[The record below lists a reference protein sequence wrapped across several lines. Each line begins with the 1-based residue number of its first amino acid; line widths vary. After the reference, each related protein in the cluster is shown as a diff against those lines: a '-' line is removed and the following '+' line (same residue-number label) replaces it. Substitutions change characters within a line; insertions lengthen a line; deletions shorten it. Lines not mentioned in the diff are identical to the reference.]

1 MLADYNNYLTH
12 IDYEALWGFSVE
24 LAAKWEP
31 QSLIVFDRSVIHS
44 SCHFANKELQ
54 NKLFLTIALAF
65 SFVLVA
71 QENADGE
78 PTTIQGLLQ
87 LVEEGRTSEQTVNAQ
102 READFLANKNQQ
114 AAKLAREKRE
124 LARQEKIA
132 DELETEYKKNDAILV
147 VKEAAYKKELGSL
160 VELFGHLQSSA
171 GEAAVQFSGSLTSPQ
186 FGLERVNFL
195 NDLTSK
201 MSETTELPTIR
212 EIEGLWYELQREMV
226 ASGQVVSFDT
236 TVVDVDGE
244 SSTCKVTRVGLFN
257 AVCDGKYLEYVSAT
271 GQFAFLPRQPAGRYT
286 KTAKSVGNAEVGE
299 QVRFGIDPT
308 GPTGGSLLANLIQT
322 PSIME
327 RAQQGR
333 EVGYAIIFVGLIAV
347 IFAFYKLYSLYMIS
361 TAVKKQANNKAL
373 DAANPLGR
381 VLKVGQDHFNK
392 DIDTLELKLAEAI
405 MAERPAIERW
415 IGAVRIISV
424 VAPLAGLLGTVT
436 GMIVTFQMIT
446 LYGTGDPKLMAGGI
460 SQALVTTVLGLL
472 VAIPTT
478 LLHSF
483 TASSAKGI
491 ISVLEEQSTGILAE
505 RAEGS

>member
-1 MLADYNNYLTH
+1 MKKYLS
-12 IDYEALWGFSVE
+12 IL
-24 LAAKWEP
+24 
-31 QSLIVFDRSVIHS
+31 
-44 SCHFANKELQ
+44 
-54 NKLFLTIALAF
+54 
-65 SFVLVA
+65 FVLSLTLNTFIFA
-71 QENADGE
+71 QESEGDEAE
-78 PTTIQGLLQ
+78 ISTVEALLQ
-87 LVEEGRTSEQTVNAQ
+87 LVKEGKTREQSENAD
-102 READFLANKNQQ
+102 REAKFIANKNEQ
-114 AAKLAREKRE
+114 AAILAAEKRE
-124 LARQEKIA
+124 LARQERIA
-132 DELETEYKKNDAILV
+132 DQLEAEYKKNEEILR
-147 VKEAAYKKELGSL
+147 VKEEAYQKELGSL

-186 FGLERVNFL
+186 YGLERVDFL
-195 NDLTSK
+195 NELTSK

-236 TVVDVDGE
+236 TVIDVDGE
-244 SSTCKVTRVGLFN
+244 SSTCNVTRVGLFN
-257 AVCDGKYLEYVSAT
+257 AVCDGKYLEYVAAT
-271 GQFAFLPRQPAGRYT
+271 GQYAFLPRQPAGRFT
-286 KTAKSVGNAEVGE
+286 KTAKSVGNADVGE
-299 QVRFGIDPT
+299 QVRFGVDPT

-322 PSIME
+322 PSLAE
-327 RAQQGR
+327 RAAQGR
-333 EVGYAIIFVGLIAV
+333 EVGYAIIFVGLIG
-347 IFAFYKLYSLYMIS
+347 IGLAFWKLWSLYVLGK
-361 TAVKKQANNKAL
+361 AVRAQAGSKTL
-373 DAANPLGR
+373 DVRNPLGR
-381 VLKVGQDHFNK
+381 VLKVGEENFKK

-405 MAERPAIERW
+405 MAERPSIERG

-472 VAIPTT
+472 VARPTT

>member
-1 MLADYNNYLTH
+1 MKNYLSKFLLALVLSFNVVLFAQDT
-12 IDYEALWGFSVE
+12 DEEAVE
-24 LAAKWEP
+24 VSTVEQLLMLVKEGKTQEQSANAKREAKFIAEKNNQASILAA
-31 QSLIVFDRSVIHS
+31 
-44 SCHFANKELQ
+44 
-54 NKLFLTIALAF
+54 
-65 SFVLVA
+65 
-71 QENADGE
+71 
-78 PTTIQGLLQ
+78 
-87 LVEEGRTSEQTVNAQ
+87 
-102 READFLANKNQQ
+102 
-114 AAKLAREKRE
+114 EKRE

-132 DELETEYKKNDAILV
+132 DQLEAEYKKNEEILR
-147 VKEAAYKKELGSL
+147 VKEEAYQKELGSL

-171 GEAAVQFSGSLTSPQ
+171 GEAAVQFSGSLTSAQ
-186 FGLERVNFL
+186 YGLERVSFL
-195 NDLTSK
+195 NDLTAK

-212 EIEGLWYELQREMV
+212 EIEGLWYELQREMA
-226 ASGQVVSFDT
+226 ASGQVVSFDS
-236 TVVDVDGE
+236 TVIDVDGE
-244 SSTCKVTRVGLFN
+244 STTCNVTRVGLFN
-257 AVCDGKYLEYVSAT
+257 AVCDGKYLEYVSS
-271 GQFAFLPRQPAGRYT
+271 GEYAFLPRQPAGRYT
-286 KTAKSVGNAEVGE
+286 KTAKNIGNASAGEEVK
-299 QVRFGIDPT
+299 FGVDPT

-322 PSIME
+322 PSLAE

-333 EVGYAIIFVGLIAV
+333 EVGYAIITVGLIGIGIAFWKLWSLFVLGKAV
-347 IFAFYKLYSLYMIS
+347 RA
-361 TAVKKQANNKAL
+361 QAGSKVL
-373 DAANPLGR
+373 DVRNPLGR
-381 VLKVGQDHFNK
+381 VLKVGEENFKK

-405 MAERPAIERW
+405 MSERPSIERG

-505 RAEGS
+505 RAETN

>member
-1 MLADYNNYLTH
+1 MRNYLSKFLLALVLSFNVVLFAQDT
-12 IDYEALWGFSVE
+12 DEEAVE
-24 LAAKWEP
+24 VSTVEQLLMLVKEGKTQEQSANAKREAKFMAEKNNQASILAA
-31 QSLIVFDRSVIHS
+31 
-44 SCHFANKELQ
+44 
-54 NKLFLTIALAF
+54 
-65 SFVLVA
+65 
-71 QENADGE
+71 
-78 PTTIQGLLQ
+78 
-87 LVEEGRTSEQTVNAQ
+87 
-102 READFLANKNQQ
+102 
-114 AAKLAREKRE
+114 EKRE

-132 DELETEYKKNDAILV
+132 DQLEAEYKKNEEILR
-147 VKEAAYKKELGSL
+147 VKEEAYQKELGSL

-171 GEAAVQFSGSLTSPQ
+171 GEAAVQFSGSLTSAQ
-186 FGLERVNFL
+186 YGLERVSFL
-195 NDLTSK
+195 NDLTAK

-212 EIEGLWYELQREMV
+212 EIEGLWYELQREMA
-226 ASGQVVSFDT
+226 ASGQVVSFDS
-236 TVVDVDGE
+236 TVIDVDGE
-244 SSTCKVTRVGLFN
+244 STTCNVTRVGLFN
-257 AVCDGKYLEYVSAT
+257 AVCDGKYLEYVSS
-271 GQFAFLPRQPAGRYT
+271 GEYAFLPRQPAGRYT
-286 KTAKSVGNAEVGE
+286 KTAKNIGNASAGE
-299 QVRFGIDPT
+299 EVRFGVDPT

-322 PSIME
+322 PSLAE

-333 EVGYAIIFVGLIAV
+333 EVGYAIITVGLIGIGIAFWKLWSLFVLGKAV
-347 IFAFYKLYSLYMIS
+347 RA
-361 TAVKKQANNKAL
+361 QAGSKVL
-373 DAANPLGR
+373 DVRNPLGR
-381 VLKVGQDHFNK
+381 VLKVGEENFKK

-405 MAERPAIERW
+405 MSERPSIERG

-505 RAEGS
+505 RAETN

>member
-1 MLADYNNYLTH
+1 MKKYLS
-12 IDYEALWGFSVE
+12 IL
-24 LAAKWEP
+24 
-31 QSLIVFDRSVIHS
+31 
-44 SCHFANKELQ
+44 
-54 NKLFLTIALAF
+54 
-65 SFVLVA
+65 FVLSLTFNTFVFA
-71 QENADGE
+71 QESEGDEAE
-78 PTTIQGLLQ
+78 ISTVEALLQ
-87 LVEEGRTSEQTVNAQ
+87 LVKEVKTKEQSANAD
-102 READFLANKNQQ
+102 REAKFMANKNEQ
-114 AAKLAREKRE
+114 AAILAAEKRE
-124 LARQEKIA
+124 LARQERIA
-132 DELETEYKKNDAILV
+132 DQLEAEYKKNEEILR
-147 VKEAAYKKELGSL
+147 VKEEAYQKELGSL

-186 FGLERVNFL
+186 YGLERVDFL
-195 NDLTSK
+195 NELTSK

-236 TVVDVDGE
+236 TVIDVDGE
-244 SSTCKVTRVGLFN
+244 SSTCNVTRVGLFN
-257 AVCDGKYLEYVSAT
+257 AVCDGKYLEYVAAT
-271 GQFAFLPRQPAGRYT
+271 GQYAFLPRQPAGRFT
-286 KTAKSVGNAEVGE
+286 KTAKSVGNADAGE
-299 QVRFGIDPT
+299 QVRFGVDPT

-322 PSIME
+322 PSLAE
-327 RAQQGR
+327 RAAQGR
-333 EVGYAIIFVGLIAV
+333 EVGYAIIFVGLIG
-347 IFAFYKLYSLYMIS
+347 IGLAFWKLWSLYVLGK
-361 TAVKKQANNKAL
+361 AVRTQAGSKTL
-373 DAANPLGR
+373 DVRNPLGR
-381 VLKVGQDHFNK
+381 VLKVGEENFNK

-405 MAERPAIERW
+405 MAERPSIERG

>member
-1 MLADYNNYLTH
+1 MKKYLP
-12 IDYEALWGFSVE
+12 IL
-24 LAAKWEP
+24 
-31 QSLIVFDRSVIHS
+31 
-44 SCHFANKELQ
+44 
-54 NKLFLTIALAF
+54 
-65 SFVLVA
+65 FVLSLTLNTFIFA
-71 QENADGE
+71 QESESDETEISTVEA
-78 PTTIQGLLQ
+78 LLQ
-87 LVEEGRTSEQTVNAQ
+87 LVKEGKTKEQSANAD
-102 READFLANKNQQ
+102 REAKFMANKNEQ
-114 AAKLAREKRE
+114 AAILAAEKRE
-124 LARQEKIA
+124 LARQERIA
-132 DELETEYKKNDAILV
+132 DQLEAEYKKNEEILR
-147 VKEAAYKKELGSL
+147 VKEEAYQKELGSL

-186 FGLERVNFL
+186 YGLERVDFL
-195 NDLTSK
+195 NELTSK

-236 TVVDVDGE
+236 TVIDVDGE
-244 SSTCKVTRVGLFN
+244 SSTCNVTRVGLFN
-257 AVCDGKYLEYVSAT
+257 AVCDGKYLEYVAAT
-271 GQFAFLPRQPAGRYT
+271 GQYAFLPRQPAGRFT
-286 KTAKSVGNAEVGE
+286 KTAKSVGNADAGE
-299 QVRFGIDPT
+299 QVRFGVDPT

-322 PSIME
+322 PSLAE
-327 RAQQGR
+327 RAAQGR
-333 EVGYAIIFVGLIAV
+333 EVGYAIIFVGLIG
-347 IFAFYKLYSLYMIS
+347 IGLAFWKLWSLYVLGK
-361 TAVKKQANNKAL
+361 AVRAQAGSKTL
-373 DAANPLGR
+373 DVRNPLGR
-381 VLKVGQDHFNK
+381 VLKVGEENFKK

-405 MAERPAIERW
+405 MAERPSIERG

>member
-1 MLADYNNYLTH
+1 MKKYLS
-12 IDYEALWGFSVE
+12 I
-24 LAAKWEP
+24 
-31 QSLIVFDRSVIHS
+31 I
-44 SCHFANKELQ
+44 
-54 NKLFLTIALAF
+54 
-65 SFVLVA
+65 FVLSLTLNTFVVA
-71 QENADGE
+71 QESEGDEAE
-78 PTTIQGLLQ
+78 ISTVEALLQ
-87 LVEEGRTSEQTVNAQ
+87 LVKEGKTKEQSANAD
-102 READFLANKNQQ
+102 REAKFMANKNEQ
-114 AAKLAREKRE
+114 AAILAAEKRE
-124 LARQEKIA
+124 LARQERIA
-132 DELETEYKKNDAILV
+132 DQLEAEYKKNEEILR
-147 VKEAAYKKELGSL
+147 VKEEAYQKELGSL

-186 FGLERVNFL
+186 YGLERVDFL
-195 NDLTSK
+195 NELTSK

-236 TVVDVDGE
+236 TVIDVDGE
-244 SSTCKVTRVGLFN
+244 SSTCNVTRVGLFN
-257 AVCDGKYLEYVSAT
+257 AVCDGKYLEYVAAT
-271 GQFAFLPRQPAGRYT
+271 GQYAFLPRQPAGRFT
-286 KTAKSVGNAEVGE
+286 KTAKSVGNADVGE
-299 QVRFGIDPT
+299 QVRFGVDPT

-322 PSIME
+322 PSLAE
-327 RAQQGR
+327 RAAQGR
-333 EVGYAIIFVGLIAV
+333 EVGYAIIFVGLIG
-347 IFAFYKLYSLYMIS
+347 IGLAFWKLWSLYVLGR
-361 TAVKKQANNKAL
+361 AVRAQAGSKTL
-373 DAANPLGR
+373 DVRNPLGR
-381 VLKVGQDHFNK
+381 VLKIGEENFKK

-405 MAERPAIERW
+405 MAERPSIERG

>member
-1 MLADYNNYLTH
+1 MKRYLSILFVLSLTFNSFVFAQ
-12 IDYEALWGFSVE
+12 DAEEEAPEVSTVEALLMLVKEGKTKE
-24 LAAKWEP
+24 
-31 QSLIVFDRSVIHS
+31 QS
-44 SCHFANKELQ
+44 
-54 NKLFLTIALAF
+54 
-65 SFVLVA
+65 
-71 QENADGE
+71 EN
-78 PTTIQGLLQ
+78 
-87 LVEEGRTSEQTVNAQ
+87 SQ
-102 READFLANKNQQ
+102 REAKFLANKNKQ
-114 AAKLAREKRE
+114 AETLAAEKRE
-124 LARQEKIA
+124 LARQERIA
-132 DELETEYKKNDAILV
+132 DQLEAEYKKNEEILR
-147 VKEAAYKKELGSL
+147 VKEEAYQKELGSL

-186 FGLERVNFL
+186 FGLERVDFL

-271 GQFAFLPRQPAGRYT
+271 GQFAFLPRQPVSRFT
-286 KTAKSVGNAEVGE
+286 KTAKKVGNADPGE
-299 QVRFGIDPT
+299 QVKFGIDPT

-322 PSIME
+322 PSLAE
-327 RAQQGR
+327 RAAQGR
-333 EVGYAIIFVGLIAV
+333 EVGYAIIFVGLIG
-347 IFAFYKLYSLYMIS
+347 IGIAFWKLWSLFMLGK
-361 TAVKKQANNKAL
+361 AVKAQSGSKTL
-373 DAANPLGR
+373 DVRNPLGR
-381 VLKVGQDHFNK
+381 VLKVGEDNFKK

-405 MAERPAIERW
+405 MAERPSIERG

>member
-1 MLADYNNYLTH
+1 MKRYLS
-12 IDYEALWGFSVE
+12 IL
-24 LAAKWEP
+24 
-31 QSLIVFDRSVIHS
+31 
-44 SCHFANKELQ
+44 
-54 NKLFLTIALAF
+54 
-65 SFVLVA
+65 FVLSLTLNTFVVA
-71 QENADGE
+71 QESEGDEAE
-78 PTTIQGLLQ
+78 ISTVEALLQ
-87 LVEEGRTSEQTVNAQ
+87 LVKEGKTKEQSENAD
-102 READFLANKNQQ
+102 REAKFMANKNEQ
-114 AAKLAREKRE
+114 AAILAAEKRE
-124 LARQEKIA
+124 LARQERIA
-132 DELETEYKKNDAILV
+132 DQLEAEYKKNEEILR
-147 VKEAAYKKELGSL
+147 VKEEAYQKELGSL

-186 FGLERVNFL
+186 YGLERVDFL
-195 NDLTSK
+195 NELTSK

-236 TVVDVDGE
+236 TVIDVDGE
-244 SSTCKVTRVGLFN
+244 SSTCNVTRVGLFN
-257 AVCDGKYLEYVSAT
+257 AVCDGKYLEYVAAT
-271 GQFAFLPRQPAGRYT
+271 GQYAFLPRQPAGRFT
-286 KTAKSVGNAEVGE
+286 KTAKSVGNADAGE
-299 QVRFGIDPT
+299 QVRFGVDPT

-322 PSIME
+322 PSLAE
-327 RAQQGR
+327 RAAQGR
-333 EVGYAIIFVGLIAV
+333 EVGYAIIFVGLIG
-347 IFAFYKLYSLYMIS
+347 IGLAFWKLWSLYVLGK
-361 TAVKKQANNKAL
+361 AVRAQSGSKTL
-373 DAANPLGR
+373 DVRNPLGR
-381 VLKVGQDHFNK
+381 VLKVGEENFSK

-405 MAERPAIERW
+405 MAERPSIERG

>member
-1 MLADYNNYLTH
+1 MKKYLP
-12 IDYEALWGFSVE
+12 IL
-24 LAAKWEP
+24 
-31 QSLIVFDRSVIHS
+31 
-44 SCHFANKELQ
+44 
-54 NKLFLTIALAF
+54 
-65 SFVLVA
+65 FVLSLTLNTFIFA
-71 QENADGE
+71 QESESDEAE
-78 PTTIQGLLQ
+78 ISTVEALLQ
-87 LVEEGRTSEQTVNAQ
+87 LVKEGKTKEQSANAE
-102 READFLANKNQQ
+102 REAKFMANKNQQ
-114 AAKLAREKRE
+114 AAILAAEKRE
-124 LARQEKIA
+124 LARQERIA
-132 DELETEYKKNDAILV
+132 DQLEAEYKKNEEILR
-147 VKEAAYKKELGSL
+147 VKEEAYQKELGSL

-186 FGLERVNFL
+186 YGLDRVDFL
-195 NDLTSK
+195 NSLTSK

-236 TVVDVDGE
+236 IVIDVDGE
-244 SSTCKVTRVGLFN
+244 SSTCSVTRVGLFN
-257 AVCDGKYLEYVSAT
+257 AVCDGKYLEYVAST
-271 GQFAFLPRQPAGRYT
+271 GQYAFLPRQPAGRFT
-286 KTAKSVGNAEVGE
+286 KTAKSVGNADAGE

-322 PSIME
+322 PSLAE
-327 RAQQGR
+327 RAAQGR
-333 EVGYAIIFVGLIAV
+333 EVGYAIIFVGLIG
-347 IFAFYKLYSLYMIS
+347 IGLAFWKLWSLYVLGK
-361 TAVKKQANNKAL
+361 AVRAQSGSKTL
-373 DAANPLGR
+373 DVRNPLGR
-381 VLKVGQDHFNK
+381 VLKVGEENFSK

-405 MAERPAIERW
+405 MAERPSIERG

>member
-1 MLADYNNYLTH
+1 MKKYLS
-12 IDYEALWGFSVE
+12 I
-24 LAAKWEP
+24 
-31 QSLIVFDRSVIHS
+31 I
-44 SCHFANKELQ
+44 
-54 NKLFLTIALAF
+54 
-65 SFVLVA
+65 FVLSLTLNTFVVA
-71 QENADGE
+71 QESEGDEAE
-78 PTTIQGLLQ
+78 ISTVEALLQ
-87 LVEEGRTSEQTVNAQ
+87 LVKEGKTKEQSANAD
-102 READFLANKNQQ
+102 REAKFMANKNEQ
-114 AAKLAREKRE
+114 AAILAAEKRE
-124 LARQEKIA
+124 LARQERIA
-132 DELETEYKKNDAILV
+132 DQLEAEYKKNEEILR
-147 VKEAAYKKELGSL
+147 VKEEAYQKELGSL

-186 FGLERVNFL
+186 YGLERVDFL
-195 NDLTSK
+195 NELTSK

-236 TVVDVDGE
+236 TVIDVDGE
-244 SSTCKVTRVGLFN
+244 SSTCNVTRVGLFN
-257 AVCDGKYLEYVSAT
+257 AVCDGKYLEYVAAT
-271 GQFAFLPRQPAGRYT
+271 GQYAFLPRQPAGRFT
-286 KTAKSVGNAEVGE
+286 KTAKSVGNADAGE
-299 QVRFGIDPT
+299 QVRFGVDPT

-322 PSIME
+322 PSLAE
-327 RAQQGR
+327 RAAQGR
-333 EVGYAIIFVGLIAV
+333 EVGYAIIFVGLIG
-347 IFAFYKLYSLYMIS
+347 IGLAFWKLWSLYVLGK
-361 TAVKKQANNKAL
+361 AVRAQAGSKTL
-373 DAANPLGR
+373 DVRNPLGR
-381 VLKVGQDHFNK
+381 VLKVGEENFNK

-405 MAERPAIERW
+405 MAERPSIERG

>member
-1 MLADYNNYLTH
+1 MKKYLP
-12 IDYEALWGFSVE
+12 IL
-24 LAAKWEP
+24 
-31 QSLIVFDRSVIHS
+31 
-44 SCHFANKELQ
+44 
-54 NKLFLTIALAF
+54 
-65 SFVLVA
+65 FVLSLTLNTFIFA
-71 QENADGE
+71 QESESDEAE
-78 PTTIQGLLQ
+78 ISTVEALLQ
-87 LVEEGRTSEQTVNAQ
+87 LVKEGKTKEQSANAE
-102 READFLANKNQQ
+102 REAKFMANKNQQ
-114 AAKLAREKRE
+114 AAILAAEKRE
-124 LARQEKIA
+124 LARQERIA
-132 DELETEYKKNDAILV
+132 DQLEAEYKKNEEILR
-147 VKEAAYKKELGSL
+147 VKEEAYQKELGSL

-186 FGLERVNFL
+186 YGLDRVDFL
-195 NDLTSK
+195 NSLTSK

-236 TVVDVDGE
+236 IVIDVDGE
-244 SSTCKVTRVGLFN
+244 SSTCNVTRVGLFN
-257 AVCDGKYLEYVSAT
+257 AVCDGKYLEYVAST
-271 GQFAFLPRQPAGRYT
+271 GQYAFLPRQPAGRFT
-286 KTAKSVGNAEVGE
+286 KTAKSVGNADAGE

-322 PSIME
+322 PSLAE
-327 RAQQGR
+327 RAAQGR
-333 EVGYAIIFVGLIAV
+333 EVGYAIIFVGLIG
-347 IFAFYKLYSLYMIS
+347 IGLAFWKLWSLYVLGK
-361 TAVKKQANNKAL
+361 AVRAQSGSKTL
-373 DAANPLGR
+373 DVRNPLGR
-381 VLKVGQDHFNK
+381 VLKVGEDNFSK

-405 MAERPAIERW
+405 MAERPSIERG

>member
-1 MLADYNNYLTH
+1 MKNYLSILFVLSLT
-12 IDYEALWGFSVE
+12 INILVSAQEPESEESEISTVEALLMLVKEGKTKE
-24 LAAKWEP
+24 
-31 QSLIVFDRSVIHS
+31 QS
-44 SCHFANKELQ
+44 A
-54 NKLFLTIALAF
+54 
-65 SFVLVA
+65 
-71 QENADGE
+71 
-78 PTTIQGLLQ
+78 
-87 LVEEGRTSEQTVNAQ
+87 NAQ
-102 READFLANKNQQ
+102 REARFMANKNKQ
-114 AAKLAREKRE
+114 AEILAAEKRE
-124 LARQEKIA
+124 LARQERIA
-132 DELETEYKKNDAILV
+132 DQLEAEYKKNEEILR
-147 VKEAAYKKELGSL
+147 VKEEAYQKELGSL

-186 FGLERVNFL
+186 YGLERVDFL

-226 ASGQVVSFDT
+226 ASGQVVSFNT
-236 TVVDVDGE
+236 TVIDLDGE
-244 SSTCKVTRVGLFN
+244 SSSCNVTRVGLFN
-257 AVCDGKYLEYVSAT
+257 AVCDGKYLEYVSAS
-271 GQFAFLPRQPAGRYT
+271 GQYAFLPRQPAGRFT
-286 KTAKSVGNAEVGE
+286 KTAKNIGSANIGE
-299 QVRFGIDPT
+299 QSRFGIDPT

-322 PSIME
+322 PSLAE
-327 RAQQGR
+327 RAAQGR
-333 EVGYAIIFVGLIAV
+333 EVGYAIIFVGLIG
-347 IFAFYKLYSLYMIS
+347 IGIAFWKLYSLYVLGRS
-361 TAVKKQANNKAL
+361 VRAQAGSKIL
-373 DAANPLGR
+373 DIRNPLGR
-381 VLKVGQDHFNK
+381 VLKVGEDNFSK

-405 MAERPAIERW
+405 MAERPSIERG

-483 TASSAKGI
+483 TSSSAKGI

>member
-1 MLADYNNYLTH
+1 MKKYLS
-12 IDYEALWGFSVE
+12 IL
-24 LAAKWEP
+24 
-31 QSLIVFDRSVIHS
+31 
-44 SCHFANKELQ
+44 
-54 NKLFLTIALAF
+54 
-65 SFVLVA
+65 FVLSLTLNTFVVA
-71 QENADGE
+71 QESEGDEAE
-78 PTTIQGLLQ
+78 ISTVEALLQ
-87 LVEEGRTSEQTVNAQ
+87 LVKEGKTKEQSANAD
-102 READFLANKNQQ
+102 REAKFMANKNEQ
-114 AAKLAREKRE
+114 AAILAAEKRE
-124 LARQEKIA
+124 LARQERIA
-132 DELETEYKKNDAILV
+132 DQLEAEYKKNEEILR
-147 VKEAAYKKELGSL
+147 VKEEAYQKELGSL

-186 FGLERVNFL
+186 YGLERVDFL
-195 NDLTSK
+195 NELTSK

-236 TVVDVDGE
+236 TVIDVDGE
-244 SSTCKVTRVGLFN
+244 SSTCNVTRVGLFN
-257 AVCDGKYLEYVSAT
+257 AVCDGKYLEYVAAT
-271 GQFAFLPRQPAGRYT
+271 GQYAFLPRQPAGRFT
-286 KTAKSVGNAEVGE
+286 KTAKSVGNADAGE
-299 QVRFGIDPT
+299 QVRFGVDPT

-322 PSIME
+322 PSLAE
-327 RAQQGR
+327 RAAQGR
-333 EVGYAIIFVGLIAV
+333 EVGYAIIFVGLIG
-347 IFAFYKLYSLYMIS
+347 IGLAFWKLWSLYVLGK
-361 TAVKKQANNKAL
+361 AVRTQAGSKTL
-373 DAANPLGR
+373 DVRNPLGR
-381 VLKVGQDHFNK
+381 VLKVGEENFNK

-405 MAERPAIERW
+405 MAERPSIERG

>member
-1 MLADYNNYLTH
+1 MKNLYVLPFLILLSLSFFVSAQDNAEETEEVSTV
-12 IDYEALWGFSVE
+12 EAL
-24 LAAKWEP
+24 LALVKEGKTQEQAANT
-31 QSLIVFDRSVIHS
+31 DR
-44 SCHFANKELQ
+44 
-54 NKLFLTIALAF
+54 
-65 SFVLVA
+65 
-71 QENADGE
+71 EN
-78 PTTIQGLLQ
+78 Q
-87 LVEEGRTSEQTVNAQ
+87 
-102 READFLANKNQQ
+102 FLANRDKQ
-114 AAKLAREKRE
+114 ASILAAEKRE

-132 DELETEYKKNDAILV
+132 DTLEAEYKKNEGILR
-147 VKEAAYKKELGSL
+147 VKEDAYKKELGSL

-171 GEAAVQFSGSLTSPQ
+171 GEAAVQFSGSLTGAQ
-186 FGLERVNFL
+186 YGQERVNFL
-195 NDLTSK
+195 NNLTGK

-226 ASGQVVSFDT
+226 ASGQVVSFT
-236 TVVDVDGE
+236 TNVIDVDGE
-244 SSTCKVTRVGLFN
+244 TSECNVTRVGLFN
-257 AVCDGKYLEYVSAT
+257 AVCDGKYLEYAT
-271 GQFAFLPRQPAGRYT
+271 SKGQYAFLPRQPAGRYT

-333 EVGYAIIFVGLIAV
+333 EVGYAIIVVGLIAV

-405 MAERPAIERW
+405 MAERPKIDSG
-415 IGAVRIISV
+415 IGFIKIISV
-424 VAPLAGLLGTVT
+424 SAPLAGLLGTVT

-472 VAIPTT
+472 VAIPTS

-483 TASSAKGI
+483 TQSSARGI
-491 ISVLEEQSTGILAE
+491 VSILEEQSTGILAE
-505 RAEGS
+505 RAETK

>member
-1 MLADYNNYLTH
+1 MKKCLSIL
-12 IDYEALWGFSVE
+12 
-24 LAAKWEP
+24 
-31 QSLIVFDRSVIHS
+31 
-44 SCHFANKELQ
+44 
-54 NKLFLTIALAF
+54 
-65 SFVLVA
+65 FVLSITLNTFIFA
-71 QENADGE
+71 QESESDEAE
-78 PTTIQGLLQ
+78 ISTVEALLQ
-87 LVEEGRTSEQTVNAQ
+87 LVKEGKTKEQSANAE
-102 READFLANKNQQ
+102 REARFMANKNEQ
-114 AAKLAREKRE
+114 AAILAAEKRE
-124 LARQEKIA
+124 LARQERIA
-132 DELETEYKKNDAILV
+132 DQLEAEYKKNEEILR
-147 VKEAAYKKELGSL
+147 VKEEAYQKELGSL

-186 FGLERVNFL
+186 YGLERVDFL
-195 NDLTSK
+195 NELTSK

-236 TVVDVDGE
+236 TVIDVDGE
-244 SSTCKVTRVGLFN
+244 SSTCNVTRVGLFN
-257 AVCDGKYLEYVSAT
+257 AVCDGKYLEYVAAT
-271 GQFAFLPRQPAGRYT
+271 GQYAFLPRQPAGRFT
-286 KTAKSVGNAEVGE
+286 KTAKSVGNADAGE
-299 QVRFGIDPT
+299 QVRFGVDPT

-322 PSIME
+322 PSLAE
-327 RAQQGR
+327 RAAQGR
-333 EVGYAIIFVGLIAV
+333 EVGYAIIFVGLIG
-347 IFAFYKLYSLYMIS
+347 IGLAFWKLWSLYVLGK
-361 TAVKKQANNKAL
+361 AVRAQAGSKTL
-373 DAANPLGR
+373 DVRNPLGR
-381 VLKVGQDHFNK
+381 VLKVGEENFSK

-405 MAERPAIERW
+405 MAERPSIERG

>member
-1 MLADYNNYLTH
+1 MKKYLQILFVLSLTFNSFVFAQDAEEE
-12 IDYEALWGFSVE
+12 IPEVSTVEALLMLVKEGKTQE
-24 LAAKWEP
+24 
-31 QSLIVFDRSVIHS
+31 QS
-44 SCHFANKELQ
+44 
-54 NKLFLTIALAF
+54 
-65 SFVLVA
+65 
-71 QENADGE
+71 EN
-78 PTTIQGLLQ
+78 
-87 LVEEGRTSEQTVNAQ
+87 SQ
-102 READFLANKNQQ
+102 REAKFLANKNKQ
-114 AAKLAREKRE
+114 AETLAAEKRE
-124 LARQEKIA
+124 LARQERIA
-132 DELETEYKKNDAILV
+132 DQLEAEYKKNEEILR
-147 VKEAAYKKELGSL
+147 VKEEAYQKELGSL

-186 FGLERVNFL
+186 FGLERVDFL

-236 TVVDVDGE
+236 TVIDVDGE

-271 GQFAFLPRQPAGRYT
+271 GQFAFLPRQPVGRFT
-286 KTAKSVGNAEVGE
+286 KTAKKVGNADPGD
-299 QVRFGIDPT
+299 QVKFGIDPT

-322 PSIME
+322 PSLAE
-327 RAQQGR
+327 RAAQGR
-333 EVGYAIIFVGLIAV
+333 EVGYAIIFVGLIG
-347 IFAFYKLYSLYMIS
+347 IGIAFWKLWSLFVLGK
-361 TAVKKQANNKAL
+361 AVKAQSGSKTL
-373 DAANPLGR
+373 DVRNPLGR
-381 VLKVGQDHFNK
+381 VLKVGEENFKK

-405 MAERPAIERW
+405 MAERPSIERG

>member
-1 MLADYNNYLTH
+1 MKKYLS
-12 IDYEALWGFSVE
+12 IL
-24 LAAKWEP
+24 
-31 QSLIVFDRSVIHS
+31 
-44 SCHFANKELQ
+44 
-54 NKLFLTIALAF
+54 
-65 SFVLVA
+65 FVLSLTFNNFVFA
-71 QENADGE
+71 QESEGDEAE
-78 PTTIQGLLQ
+78 ISTVEALLQ
-87 LVEEGRTSEQTVNAQ
+87 LVKEGKTKEQSANAD
-102 READFLANKNQQ
+102 REAKFMANKNEQ
-114 AAKLAREKRE
+114 AAILAAEKRE
-124 LARQEKIA
+124 LARQERIA
-132 DELETEYKKNDAILV
+132 DQLEAEYKKNEEILR
-147 VKEAAYKKELGSL
+147 VKEEAYQKELGSL

-186 FGLERVNFL
+186 YGLERVDFL
-195 NDLTSK
+195 NELTSK

-236 TVVDVDGE
+236 TVIDVDGE
-244 SSTCKVTRVGLFN
+244 SSTCNVTRVGLFN
-257 AVCDGKYLEYVSAT
+257 AVCDGKYLEYVAAT
-271 GQFAFLPRQPAGRYT
+271 GQYAFLPRQPAGRFT
-286 KTAKSVGNAEVGE
+286 KTAKSVGNADVGE
-299 QVRFGIDPT
+299 QVRFGVDPT

-322 PSIME
+322 PSLAE
-327 RAQQGR
+327 RAAQGR
-333 EVGYAIIFVGLIAV
+333 EVGYAIIFVGLIG
-347 IFAFYKLYSLYMIS
+347 ISLAFWKLWSLYVLGK
-361 TAVKKQANNKAL
+361 AVRAQAGSKTL
-373 DAANPLGR
+373 DVRNPLGR
-381 VLKVGQDHFNK
+381 VLKVGEENFKK

-405 MAERPAIERW
+405 MAERPSIERG

>member
-1 MLADYNNYLTH
+1 MKKYLS
-12 IDYEALWGFSVE
+12 IL
-24 LAAKWEP
+24 
-31 QSLIVFDRSVIHS
+31 
-44 SCHFANKELQ
+44 
-54 NKLFLTIALAF
+54 
-65 SFVLVA
+65 FVLSLTLNTFVVA
-71 QENADGE
+71 QESEGDEAE
-78 PTTIQGLLQ
+78 ISTVEALLQ
-87 LVEEGRTSEQTVNAQ
+87 LVKEGKTKEQSENAD
-102 READFLANKNQQ
+102 REAKFMANKNEQ
-114 AAKLAREKRE
+114 AALLAAEKRE
-124 LARQEKIA
+124 LARQERIA
-132 DELETEYKKNDAILV
+132 DQLEAEYKKNEEILR
-147 VKEAAYKKELGSL
+147 VKEEAYQKELGSL

-171 GEAAVQFSGSLTSPQ
+171 GEAAVQFSGSLTGPQ
-186 FGLERVNFL
+186 YGLERVDFL
-195 NDLTSK
+195 NELTSK

-226 ASGQVVSFDT
+226 ASGKVVSFDT
-236 TVVDVDGE
+236 TVIDVDGE
-244 SSTCKVTRVGLFN
+244 SSTCNVTRVGLFN
-257 AVCDGKYLEYVSAT
+257 AVCDGKYLEYVAAT
-271 GQFAFLPRQPAGRYT
+271 GQYAFLPRQPAGRFT
-286 KTAKSVGNAEVGE
+286 KTAKSVGDADAGE

-322 PSIME
+322 PSLAE
-327 RAQQGR
+327 RAAQGR
-333 EVGYAIIFVGLIAV
+333 EVGYAIIFVGLIG
-347 IFAFYKLYSLYMIS
+347 IGLAFWKLWSLYVLGR
-361 TAVKKQANNKAL
+361 AVRAQAGSKTL
-373 DAANPLGR
+373 DIRNPLGR
-381 VLKVGQDHFNK
+381 VLKVGEENFKK

-405 MAERPAIERW
+405 MAERPSIERG

>member
-1 MLADYNNYLTH
+1 MNKYLSILFLASLCINGFIYAQESEEETSEVSTV
-12 IDYEALWGFSVE
+12 EALLLLVKEGKTQEQSV
-24 LAAKWEP
+24 
-31 QSLIVFDRSVIHS
+31 
-44 SCHFANKELQ
+44 
-54 NKLFLTIALAF
+54 
-65 SFVLVA
+65 
-71 QENADGE
+71 NAD
-78 PTTIQGLLQ
+78 
-87 LVEEGRTSEQTVNAQ
+87 
-102 READFLANKNQQ
+102 REAKFLANKSKQ
-114 AAKLAREKRE
+114 AEILAAEKRE
-124 LARQEKIA
+124 LARQERRA
-132 DELETEYKKNDAILV
+132 DQLEAEYKKNEEILR
-147 VKEAAYKKELGSL
+147 VKEEAYQKELGSL

-171 GEAAVQFSGSLTSPQ
+171 GEAAVQFSGSLSSAQYGT
-186 FGLERVNFL
+186 ERVDFL

-212 EIEGLWYELQREMV
+212 EIEGLWYELQREM
-226 ASGQVVSFDT
+226 ASSGQVVSFDT
-236 TVVDVDGE
+236 TVIDVDGE
-244 SSTCKVTRVGLFN
+244 TSSCNVTRVGLFN
-257 AVCDGKYLEYVSAT
+257 AVCDGKYLEYVTAS
-271 GQFAFLPRQPAGRYT
+271 GQYAFLPRQPAGRYT
-286 KTAKSVGNAEVGE
+286 KTAKRIGDAEVGE

-322 PSIME
+322 PSLAE
-327 RAQQGR
+327 RAAQGR
-333 EVGYAIIFVGLIAV
+333 EVGYAIIFVGLIG
-347 IFAFYKLYSLYMIS
+347 IGIAFWKLWSLYVLGR
-361 TAVKKQANNKAL
+361 AVKAQANTKAV
-373 DAANPLGR
+373 DIRNPLGR
-381 VLKVGQDHFNK
+381 VLKVGEENFNK

-405 MAERPAIERW
+405 MAERPSIEKG

>member
-1 MLADYNNYLTH
+1 MKKYLS
-12 IDYEALWGFSVE
+12 IL
-24 LAAKWEP
+24 
-31 QSLIVFDRSVIHS
+31 
-44 SCHFANKELQ
+44 
-54 NKLFLTIALAF
+54 
-65 SFVLVA
+65 FVLSLTLNTFVVA
-71 QENADGE
+71 QESEGDEAE
-78 PTTIQGLLQ
+78 ISTVEALLQ
-87 LVEEGRTSEQTVNAQ
+87 LVKEGKTKEQSENAD
-102 READFLANKNQQ
+102 REAKFMANKNEQ
-114 AAKLAREKRE
+114 AAILAAEKRE
-124 LARQEKIA
+124 LARQERIA
-132 DELETEYKKNDAILV
+132 DQLEAEYKKNEEILR
-147 VKEAAYKKELGSL
+147 VKEDAYQKELGSL

-186 FGLERVNFL
+186 YGLERVDFL

-236 TVVDVDGE
+236 TVIDVDGE
-244 SSTCKVTRVGLFN
+244 SSTCNVTRVGLFN
-257 AVCDGKYLEYVSAT
+257 AVCDGKYLEYVAAT
-271 GQFAFLPRQPAGRYT
+271 GQYAFLPRQPAGRFT
-286 KTAKSVGNAEVGE
+286 KTAKSVGNADAGE
-299 QVRFGIDPT
+299 QVRFGVDPT

-322 PSIME
+322 PSLAE
-327 RAQQGR
+327 RAAQGR
-333 EVGYAIIFVGLIAV
+333 EVGYAIIFVGLIG
-347 IFAFYKLYSLYMIS
+347 IGLAFWKLWSLYVLGK
-361 TAVKKQANNKAL
+361 AVRAQAGSKTL
-373 DAANPLGR
+373 DVRNPLGR
-381 VLKVGQDHFNK
+381 VLKVGEENFKK

-405 MAERPAIERW
+405 MAERPSIERG

>member
-1 MLADYNNYLTH
+1 MKKYLS
-12 IDYEALWGFSVE
+12 IL
-24 LAAKWEP
+24 
-31 QSLIVFDRSVIHS
+31 
-44 SCHFANKELQ
+44 
-54 NKLFLTIALAF
+54 
-65 SFVLVA
+65 FVLSLTLNTFVFA
-71 QENADGE
+71 QESEGDEAE
-78 PTTIQGLLQ
+78 ISTVEALLQ
-87 LVEEGRTSEQTVNAQ
+87 LVKEGKTREQSENAD
-102 READFLANKNQQ
+102 REAKFMANKNEQ
-114 AAKLAREKRE
+114 AAILAAEKRE
-124 LARQEKIA
+124 LARQERIA
-132 DELETEYKKNDAILV
+132 DQLEAEYKKNEEILR
-147 VKEAAYKKELGSL
+147 VKEEAYQKELGSL

-186 FGLERVNFL
+186 YGLERVDFL
-195 NDLTSK
+195 NELTSK

-226 ASGQVVSFDT
+226 ASGQVVSFNT
-236 TVVDVDGE
+236 TVIDVDGE
-244 SSTCKVTRVGLFN
+244 SSTCNVTRVGLFN
-257 AVCDGKYLEYVSAT
+257 AVCEGKYLEYVAAT
-271 GQFAFLPRQPAGRYT
+271 GQYAFLPRQPAGRFT
-286 KTAKSVGNAEVGE
+286 KTAKSVGNADAGE
-299 QVRFGIDPT
+299 QVRFGVDPT

-322 PSIME
+322 PSLAE
-327 RAQQGR
+327 RAAQGR
-333 EVGYAIIFVGLIAV
+333 EVGYAIIFVGLIG
-347 IFAFYKLYSLYMIS
+347 IGLAFWKLWSLYVLGK
-361 TAVKKQANNKAL
+361 AVRAQAGSKTL
-373 DAANPLGR
+373 DVRNPLGR
-381 VLKVGQDHFNK
+381 VLKVGEENFKK

-405 MAERPAIERW
+405 MAERPSIERG

>member
-1 MLADYNNYLTH
+1 MKKYLS
-12 IDYEALWGFSVE
+12 IL
-24 LAAKWEP
+24 
-31 QSLIVFDRSVIHS
+31 
-44 SCHFANKELQ
+44 
-54 NKLFLTIALAF
+54 
-65 SFVLVA
+65 FVLTLTLNTFVFA
-71 QENADGE
+71 QDEGE
-78 PTTIQGLLQ
+78 ETEISTVEALLQ
-87 LVEEGRTSEQTVNAQ
+87 LVKEGKTKEQSANAD
-102 READFLANKNQQ
+102 REAKFMANKNEQ
-114 AAKLAREKRE
+114 AAILAAEKRE
-124 LARQEKIA
+124 LARQERIA
-132 DELETEYKKNDAILV
+132 DQLEAEYKKNEEILR
-147 VKEAAYKKELGSL
+147 VKEDAYQKELGSL

-186 FGLERVNFL
+186 YGLERVDFL

-236 TVVDVDGE
+236 TVIDVDGE
-244 SSTCKVTRVGLFN
+244 SSTCNVTRVGLFN
-257 AVCDGKYLEYVSAT
+257 AVCDSKYLEYVAAT
-271 GQFAFLPRQPAGRYT
+271 GQYAFLPRQPAGRFT
-286 KTAKSVGNAEVGE
+286 KTAKSVGNADAGE
-299 QVRFGIDPT
+299 QVRFGVDPT

-322 PSIME
+322 PSLAE
-327 RAQQGR
+327 RAAQGR
-333 EVGYAIIFVGLIAV
+333 EVGYAIIFVGLIG
-347 IFAFYKLYSLYMIS
+347 IGLAFWKLWSLYVLGK
-361 TAVKKQANNKAL
+361 AVRAQAGSKTL
-373 DAANPLGR
+373 DVRNPLGR
-381 VLKVGQDHFNK
+381 VLKVGEENFKK

-405 MAERPAIERW
+405 MAERPSIERG

>member
-1 MLADYNNYLTH
+1 MKIYLPILFVLTFTLNGFVFAQ
-12 IDYEALWGFSVE
+12 DAEEETPEVSTVEALLMLVKEGKTKE
-24 LAAKWEP
+24 
-31 QSLIVFDRSVIHS
+31 QS
-44 SCHFANKELQ
+44 
-54 NKLFLTIALAF
+54 
-65 SFVLVA
+65 
-71 QENADGE
+71 EN
-78 PTTIQGLLQ
+78 
-87 LVEEGRTSEQTVNAQ
+87 SQ
-102 READFLANKNQQ
+102 REAKFLANKNKQ
-114 AAKLAREKRE
+114 AETLAAEKRE
-124 LARQEKIA
+124 LARQERIA
-132 DELETEYKKNDAILV
+132 DQLEAEYKKNEEILR
-147 VKEAAYKKELGSL
+147 VKEEAYQKELGSL

-186 FGLERVNFL
+186 FGLERVDFL

-271 GQFAFLPRQPAGRYT
+271 GQFAFLPRQPVGRFT
-286 KTAKSVGNAEVGE
+286 KTAKKVGNADPGD
-299 QVRFGIDPT
+299 QVKFGIDPT

-322 PSIME
+322 PSLAE
-327 RAQQGR
+327 RAAQGR
-333 EVGYAIIFVGLIAV
+333 EVGYAIIFVGLIG
-347 IFAFYKLYSLYMIS
+347 IGIAFWKLWSLFVLGK
-361 TAVKKQANNKAL
+361 AVKAQSGSKTL
-373 DAANPLGR
+373 DVRNPLGR
-381 VLKVGQDHFNK
+381 VLKVGEENFKK

-405 MAERPAIERW
+405 MAERPSIERG

>member
-1 MLADYNNYLTH
+1 MKKYL
-12 IDYEALWGFSVE
+12 
-24 LAAKWEP
+24 
-31 QSLIVFDRSVIHS
+31 SL
-44 SCHFANKELQ
+44 L
-54 NKLFLTIALAF
+54 
-65 SFVLVA
+65 FVLSLTLNTFVVA
-71 QENADGE
+71 QESEGDEAE
-78 PTTIQGLLQ
+78 ISTVEALLQ
-87 LVEEGRTSEQTVNAQ
+87 LVKEGKTREQSENAD
-102 READFLANKNQQ
+102 REAKFMANKNEQ
-114 AAKLAREKRE
+114 AAILAAEKRE
-124 LARQEKIA
+124 LARQERIA
-132 DELETEYKKNDAILV
+132 DQLEAEYKKNEEILR
-147 VKEAAYKKELGSL
+147 VKEEAYQKELGSL

-186 FGLERVNFL
+186 YGLERVDFL
-195 NDLTSK
+195 NELTSK

-236 TVVDVDGE
+236 TVIDVDGE
-244 SSTCKVTRVGLFN
+244 SSACNVTSVGLFN
-257 AVCDGKYLEYVSAT
+257 AVCDGKYLEYVAAT
-271 GQFAFLPRQPAGRYT
+271 GQYAFLPRQPAGRFT
-286 KTAKSVGNAEVGE
+286 KTAKSVGNADAGE
-299 QVRFGIDPT
+299 QVRFGVDPT
-308 GPTGGSLLANLIQT
+308 GPTGGSLLANLIRT
-322 PSIME
+322 PSLAE
-327 RAQQGR
+327 RAAQGR
-333 EVGYAIIFVGLIAV
+333 EVGYAIIFVGLIG
-347 IFAFYKLYSLYMIS
+347 IGLAFWKLWSLYVLGK
-361 TAVKKQANNKAL
+361 AVRTQAGSKTL
-373 DAANPLGR
+373 DVRNPLGR
-381 VLKVGQDHFNK
+381 VLKVGEENFKK

-405 MAERPAIERW
+405 MAERPSIERG